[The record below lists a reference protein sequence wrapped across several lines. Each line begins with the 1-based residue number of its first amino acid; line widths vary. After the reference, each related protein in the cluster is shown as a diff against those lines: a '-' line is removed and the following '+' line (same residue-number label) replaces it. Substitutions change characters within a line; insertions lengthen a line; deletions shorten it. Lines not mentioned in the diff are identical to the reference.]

1 MTLPF
6 LAYMLACL
14 AVGFVLTICVSMFR
28 STKNDDFKSWY
39 WIAGFSLLTGLTPY
53 LYHEHLTRKW
63 SPTFTKPVASVLSQ
77 AKVAGKVAYFRV
89 VSVKDSTAK
98 VVVIANE
105 KGQFGEPERTVLE
118 VEMENR
124 GDKWAPKK
132 YSFINSFKRQKDST
146 TMPPYW

>member
-6 LAYMLACL
+6 LAYMLGCL
-14 AVGFVLTICVSMFR
+14 AIGFVLTIGVSMFR

-39 WIAGFSLLTGLTPY
+39 WIAGFSVLAGVGPY

-63 SPTFTKPVASVLSQ
+63 SPTFEKPAAAVLRQ
-77 AKVAGKVAYFRV
+77 AQVAGKLAYFRV
-89 VSVKDSTAK
+89 VSVSDSSAK
-98 VVVIANE
+98 LVVVANE

-118 VEMENR
+118 VEMVKKT
-124 GDKWAPKK
+124 DKWSPKS

>member
-14 AVGFVLTICVSMFR
+14 AIGFVLTIGVSMFR

-39 WIAGFSLLTGLTPY
+39 WIVGFSTLTGLGPY

-63 SPTFTKPVASVLSQ
+63 SPTFEKPAAAVLKQ
-77 AKVAGKVAYFRV
+77 AQVAGKIAYFRV
-89 VSVKDSTAK
+89 LSVSDSSAK
-98 VVVIANE
+98 LVVVANE

-118 VEMENR
+118 VEMVKR
-124 GDKWAPKK
+124 TDKWAPKK
-132 YSFINSFKRQKDST
+132 YGFVNSFKRQKDST